1 MLCLSVKIGES
12 RRGLEELT
20 PMRLDLRLLEI
31 YCSVYSERSF
41 SRAGERLLL
50 AQPTISGHIKNL
62 EDQLEVKFFNRL
74 GR

>member
-1 MLCLSVKIGES
+1 
-12 RRGLEELT
+12 
-20 PMRLDLRLLEI
+20 MRLNLRLLEI
-31 YCSVYSERSF
+31 FCSVYSERSF

-50 AQPTISGHIKNL
+50 SQPTISGHIKNL